1 MKVRRVLIVDDEPA
15 VCRAL
20 QKALTR
26 AGHTVLVAP
35 SGEQAC
41 ELLAVHEV
49 DAILMD
55 LRMPSMSG
63 QTLFHVILSQ
73 WPWLASRIA
82 VMSGDPDAE
91 DEQEWL
97 AIYRLPVLPKP
108 FELANVYDMVELLS
122 GEGERRQAKSS

>member
-1 MKVRRVLIVDDEPA
+1 MKPRRVLIVDDEPA
-15 VCRAL
+15 VRRAL
-20 QKALTR
+20 EKALSR
-26 AGHTVLVAP
+26 AGHTVLLAP

-41 ELLAVHEV
+41 ELLAVQQV

-91 DEQEWL
+91 DQQEWL
-97 AIYRLPVLPKP
+97 AIYRLPVLGKP
-108 FELANVYDMVELLS
+108 FELARVFDMVEHLC
-122 GEGERRQAKSS
+122 GEAERRQANSS